1 MEDTKSKDTFCPFP
15 FMHLNMWMDGRL
27 KPCCVAKD
35 YIPDVNIFEDG
46 LEKSYNSEAYKQLRV
61 DMMNGK
67 ENKLCSGCYDSEKG
81 GAYSYRNELS
91 DRYSDLKEGLLE
103 KTKEDGETKL
113 EFEHLDLRP
122 SNICNLKCRTCS
134 PAYSTNWIAEHKD
147 YVKKS
152 GWTNYDDMHKTRTFE
167 LDIKSEYIENVKH
180 IYIAGGEPLYM
191 KQMYNFIDGL
201 ENKENIG
208 LFINTNLTVI
218 NKKTFFD
225 KFKDFKLVHLHIS
238 CDGIGEIG
246 EFVRTNVKWDLFEE
260 NLKFVKD
267 LRENPEINLAYNI
280 QATVSILNC
289 YHIFDMMRYMLD
301 REYIYGN
308 VDFTFNWVS
317 EPYWY
322 NVKNFNGINLNSWG
336 EMTDDITSEII
347 ELYKKEREN
356 IPELIQNPLYEDEMM
371 KNPLW
376 DDVTNFIV
384 FLESKH
390 WPNPKTLDMLRAN
403 IKHGLRYNNTEIP
416 KDLEYIN
423 KLIV

>member
-1 MEDTKSKDTFCPFP
+1 MEDIKSKDTFCPFP

-46 LEKSYNSEAYKQLRV
+46 LEKSYNSEGYKQLRV
-61 DMMNGK
+61 DMMSGK

-91 DRYSDLKEGLLE
+91 DRYADLKESLLK
-103 KTKEDGETKL
+103 KTKSDGETELDFK
-113 EFEHLDLRP
+113 HLDLRP

-134 PAYSTNWIAEHKD
+134 PEYSTNWIAEHKD
-147 YVKKS
+147 YVKEN
-152 GWTNYDDMHKTRTFE
+152 GWKNFDSMHNTKTFE
-167 LDIKSEYIENVKH
+167 LDIKSEYIKDVEH

-201 ENKENIG
+201 ENKEQIA
-208 LFINTNLTVI
+208 LFINTNLTVV
-218 NKKTFFD
+218 NKDTFFD
-225 KFKDFKLVHLHIS
+225 RFRDFKLVHLHIS

-246 EFVRTNVKWDLFEE
+246 EFIRTNKKWSEFEE
-260 NLKFVKD
+260 NLNFVKS
-267 LRENPEINLAYNI
+267 LRENPDINLLYNI

-289 YHIFDMMRYMLD
+289 YHIFDMRRWMMENNIISGD
-301 REYIYGN
+301 
-308 VDFTFNWVS
+308 VDFTFNWV
-317 EPYWY
+317 EFPFWY
-322 NVKNFNGINLNSWG
+322 SVKNY
-336 EMTDDITSEII
+336 EDISFEII
-347 ELYKKEREN
+347 ELYKEERNSIDEF
-356 IPELIQNPLYEDEMM
+356 ITNPLDETQTI

-376 DDVTNFIV
+376 IDVTNFIV
-384 FLESKH
+384 NLESPH
-390 WPNPKTLDMLRAN
+390 WPNPKTIDMLRAN

-423 KLIV
+423 KLIL

>member
-1 MEDTKSKDTFCPFP
+1 MEDIKSKDTFCPFP

-46 LEKSYNSEAYKQLRV
+46 LEKSYNSEGYKQLRV
-61 DMMNGK
+61 DMMSGK

-91 DRYSDLKEGLLE
+91 DRYADLKESLLK
-103 KTKEDGETKL
+103 KTKSDGETELDFK
-113 EFEHLDLRP
+113 HLDLRP

-134 PAYSTNWIAEHKD
+134 PEYSTNWIAEHKD
-147 YVKKS
+147 YVKEN
-152 GWTNYDDMHKTRTFE
+152 GWKNFDSMHNTKTFE
-167 LDIKSEYIENVKH
+167 LDIKSEYIKDVEH

-201 ENKENIG
+201 ENKEQIA
-208 LFINTNLTVI
+208 LFINTNLTVV
-218 NKKTFFD
+218 NKDTFFD
-225 KFKDFKLVHLHIS
+225 RFRDFKLVHLHIS

-246 EFVRTNVKWDLFEE
+246 EFIRTNKKWSEFEE
-260 NLKFVKD
+260 NLNFVKS
-267 LRENPEINLAYNI
+267 LRENPDINLLYNI

-289 YHIFDMMRYMLD
+289 YHIFDMRRWMMENNIISGD
-301 REYIYGN
+301 
-308 VDFTFNWVS
+308 VDFTFNWV
-317 EPYWY
+317 EFPFWY
-322 NVKNFNGINLNSWG
+322 SVKNY
-336 EMTDDITSEII
+336 EDISFEII
-347 ELYKKEREN
+347 ELYKEERNSIDEF
-356 IPELIQNPLYEDEMM
+356 IINPLDETQTI

-376 DDVTNFIV
+376 IDVTNFIV
-384 FLESKH
+384 NLESPH
-390 WPNPKTLDMLRAN
+390 WPNPKTIDMLRAN

-423 KLIV
+423 KLIL

>member
-1 MEDTKSKDTFCPFP
+1 MEDIKSKDTFCPFP

-46 LEKSYNSEAYKQLRV
+46 LEKSYNSEGYKQLRV
-61 DMMNGK
+61 DMMSGK

-91 DRYSDLKEGLLE
+91 DRYADLKESLLK
-103 KTKEDGETKL
+103 KTKSDGETELDFK
-113 EFEHLDLRP
+113 HLDLRP

-134 PAYSTNWIAEHKD
+134 PEYSTNWIAEHKD
-147 YVKKS
+147 YVKEN
-152 GWTNYDDMHKTRTFE
+152 GWKNFDSMHNTKTFE
-167 LDIKSEYIENVKH
+167 LDIKSEYIKDVEH

-201 ENKENIG
+201 ENKEQIA
-208 LFINTNLTVI
+208 LFINTNLTVV
-218 NKKTFFD
+218 NKDTFFD
-225 KFKDFKLVHLHIS
+225 RFRDFKLVHLHIS

-246 EFVRTNVKWDLFEE
+246 EFIRTNKKWSEFEE
-260 NLKFVKD
+260 NLNFVKS
-267 LRENPEINLAYNI
+267 LRENPDINLLYNI

-289 YHIFDMMRYMLD
+289 YHIFDMRRWMMENNIISGD
-301 REYIYGN
+301 
-308 VDFTFNWVS
+308 VDFTFNWV
-317 EPYWY
+317 EFPFWY
-322 NVKNFNGINLNSWG
+322 SVKNY
-336 EMTDDITSEII
+336 EDISFEII
-347 ELYKKEREN
+347 ELYKEERNSIDEF
-356 IPELIQNPLYEDEMM
+356 ITNPLDETQTI

-376 DDVTNFIV
+376 IDVTNFIV
-384 FLESKH
+384 NLESPH
-390 WPNPKTLDMLRAN
+390 WPNPKTIDMLRAN

>member
-1 MEDTKSKDTFCPFP
+1 MEDIKSKDTFCPFP

-46 LEKSYNSEAYKQLRV
+46 LEKSYNSEGYKQLRV

-91 DRYSDLKEGLLE
+91 DRYADLKEILLK
-103 KTKEDGETKL
+103 KTKSDGETELDFK
-113 EFEHLDLRP
+113 HLDLRP

-134 PAYSTNWIAEHKD
+134 PEYSTNWIAEHKD
-147 YVKKS
+147 YVKEN
-152 GWTNYDDMHKTRTFE
+152 GWKNFDSMHNTKTFE
-167 LDIKSEYIENVKH
+167 LDIKSEYIKDVEH

-201 ENKENIG
+201 ENKEQIA
-208 LFINTNLTVI
+208 LFINTNLTVV
-218 NKKTFFD
+218 NKDTFFD
-225 KFKDFKLVHLHIS
+225 RFRDFKLVHLHIS

-246 EFVRTNVKWDLFEE
+246 EFIRTNKKWSEFEE
-260 NLKFVKD
+260 NLNFVKS
-267 LRENPEINLAYNI
+267 LKENPDINLLYNI

-289 YHIFDMMRYMLD
+289 YHIFDMRRWMMENNIISGD
-301 REYIYGN
+301 
-308 VDFTFNWVS
+308 VDFTFNWV
-317 EPYWY
+317 EFPFWY
-322 NVKNFNGINLNSWG
+322 SVKNY
-336 EMTDDITSEII
+336 EDISFEII
-347 ELYKKEREN
+347 ELYKEERNSIDEF
-356 IPELIQNPLYEDEMM
+356 IINPLDETQTI

-376 DDVTNFIV
+376 IDVTNFIV
-384 FLESKH
+384 NLKSKH
-390 WPNPKTLDMLRAN
+390 WPNPKTIDMLRAN

-416 KDLEYIN
+416 KDLEYITD
-423 KLIV
+423 LIK